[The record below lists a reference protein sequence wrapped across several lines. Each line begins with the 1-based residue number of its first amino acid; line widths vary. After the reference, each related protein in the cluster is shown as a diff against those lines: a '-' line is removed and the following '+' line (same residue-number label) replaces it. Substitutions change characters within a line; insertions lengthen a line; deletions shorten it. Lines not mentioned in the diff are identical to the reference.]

1 MKAFS
6 TTIAI
11 DASPAQVWGILT
23 AGEQWTSWNTTVS
36 RLDGRIEP
44 GGKVKVWVKANPGR
58 AFALKVVEFEA
69 PRRMVWSGGMPFG
82 LFKGERTYTLAPRG
96 GGGTQFAMTEQFTGA
111 LAPMIG
117 KSIPD
122 LQPAFDEFARCLK
135 QRAEQ

>member
-11 DASPAQVWGILT
+11 DASPEQVWGILT
-23 AGEQWTSWNTTVS
+23 AGEQWTAWNTTVS
-36 RLDGRIEP
+36 RLEGRIEP
-44 GGKVKVWVKANPGR
+44 GGRVKVWVKANPGR
-58 AFALKVVEFEA
+58 AFPLKVVEFEA

-82 LFKGERTYTLAPRG
+82 LFKGERTYTLAPRA
-96 GGGTQFAMTEQFTGA
+96 GGGTQFGMTEQFTGP
-111 LAPMIG
+111 LAPLIG

-122 LQPAFDEFARCLK
+122 LQPAFEEFARCLK

>member
-1 MKAFS
+1 MKAFATS
-6 TTIAI
+6 IAI
-11 DASPAQVWGILT
+11 DASPERVWSILT
-23 AGEQWTSWNTTVS
+23 AGAQWTAWNTTVS
-36 RLDGRIEP
+36 RLEGRIEP

-58 AFALKVVEFEA
+58 AFPLKVVEFEA

-82 LFKGERTYTLAPRG
+82 LFKGERTYTLTPRE
-96 GGGTQFAMTEQFTGA
+96 GGGTQFGMTERFSGP